1 MDSSTWKS
9 WAVSIGQSFLFTILL
24 GLVPGAFVA
33 YLAHIQSVWTNPLLM
48 GLGAALM
55 VSLIFGVVKA
65 ISHLPPKRTMPDTQN
80 IERCVRSWLDNY
92 KVAVKNDPA
101 PDAHFRLRV
110 TLDSNSHVTIMRSK
124 TEYPEYVQI
133 ISFMGMRGDDNK
145 LLEQFS
151 EDERTQI
158 FLDIKLELARA
169 KSGYS
174 GLVDPPENFRLFRR
188 VPIHHNLTE
197 FAFMTT
203 VFEVEAAMILV
214 GLVFLRARHQSNQRK
229 PREIAPAAQIG
240 AGGELSS

>member
-1 MDSSTWKS
+1 MDSNTWKT
-9 WAVSIGQSFLFTILL
+9 WAASIGQSFLFTILL
-24 GLVPGAFVA
+24 ALVPGAFVA
-33 YLAHIQSVWTNPLLM
+33 YLSHIQSVWTIPVLM

-65 ISHLPPKRTMPDTQN
+65 ISHLPPKRIMPNAQN

-92 KVAVKNDPA
+92 KVAVRLDPA

-110 TLDSNSHVTIMRSK
+110 TLDSNSHLTIIRSK
-124 TEYPEYVQI
+124 TDYPEYVQI
-133 ISFMGMRGDDNK
+133 ISFMGIRGDDKK

-151 EDERTQI
+151 EDERTQF
-158 FLDIKLELARA
+158 FLDVKLELARA

-174 GLVDPPENFRLFRR
+174 GLVDPPENFQLFRR

-197 FAFMTT
+197 FAFMVT

-214 GLVFLRARHQSNQRK
+214 GLVFLKARHQSNQRK
-229 PREIAPAAQIG
+229 HTAMAPAAQITS
-240 AGGELSS
+240 GGELSS